1 MQRAW
6 AWTDHERRLRW
17 LISRPRVNRSIFI
30 GVAGHRSDE
39 LAESLAD
46 TLAVARRERVVL
58 VDGGTGAI
66 TRRLR
71 ELGAGVEAVE
81 SGLRRRD
88 ISSIERD
95 LLFGRTSSGTLAVPV
110 APTGPVP
117 DAATMRR
124 MTDSLPIHATLIVID
139 CGSAEQPNAA
149 LVQRC
154 DQLVAS
160 TTGAVPAST
169 VQTIA
174 AVWGEAETA
183 RDRGLYASHP
193 ISVAEL
199 AVVVAGGWSAIQAAT
214 RVPLGL

>member
-1 MQRAW
+1 M
-6 AWTDHERRLRW
+6 RL
-17 LISRPRVNRSIFI
+17 
-30 GVAGHRSDE
+30 
-39 LAESLAD
+39 
-46 TLAVARRERVVL
+46 
-58 VDGGTGAI
+58 
-66 TRRLR
+66 
-71 ELGAGVEAVE
+71 
-81 SGLRRRD
+81 
-88 ISSIERD
+88 
-95 LLFGRTSSGTLAVPV
+95 
-110 APTGPVP
+110 
-117 DAATMRR
+117 

-193 ISVAEL
+193 ISDDLISVAEL
-199 AVVVAGGWSAIQAAT
+199 AVVVAAGWSAIQAAT